1 MSFLIWLTSLFSI
14 WTVQV
19 EWINQIL
26 DVPLYDNIQNYKE
39 IPEANLYIDNVLVID
54 PLMYYERDAVDHT
67 FFSVIT
73 TSHVRTYTMR
83 YRVYFPSYNV
93 IHTQDIIFN
102 IVDLVPPVIEH
113 VGQFR
118 IPLGN
123 SMPDLEIGFI
133 YLDNYDATE
142 NLYYDINDMEVV
154 LNQTGI
160 YPIYY
165 QVSDLSGNTSYATT
179 TIEIYDFIPPLITLN
194 QPIIIDY
201 QETWEWS
208 DFITVRDNDDPYPYV
223 LVNDFS
229 VDYQTLGNYLI
240 TIYATDK
247 NELTSQQT
255 FELAIVDREPPLIT
269 VKSLPTPISVF
280 SDESDID
287 FLSYVISV
295 EDNYDNL
302 QIIDLNYRHD
312 IEFDVLGQY
321 YIYYSLSDESGNEVE
336 LKMKINVVDDQKPV
350 INIIN
355 PLIFDVDEHEPF
367 FIDYIEYF
375 DNYTSYDQLIL
386 KMTESVNMGI
396 IGKYPLTIDVTDSS
410 GNKTTLRTYIEIV
423 DRIAPQIEQINDILI
438 TDFARKNLTYYFL
451 ATDNYDK
458 ESDLTIYVDDSLVD
472 YEQIGVYQIH
482 VSATDLSDNQSLI
495 TVDIIIIDIEEPVLV
510 LKQNMITIEVF
521 SPPLDI
527 LGFIIEATDNYD
539 LIDREDVQITGE
551 ISYDKIGIYQILLSL
566 EDSSKNLIIKSF
578 YVKVDDL
585 SAPIIQASEMTLQ
598 VGQFF
603 DPYDGIKVIDNLDDI
618 DLKWFPQ
625 YLDTSTPGEKTVNY
639 IATDSRGNYTTYQRT
654 VVVEPVSEEIE
665 MTEYIPVGM
674 ISILGI
680 AACLYFYKRMS

>member
-1 MSFLIWLTSLFSI
+1 MSFLLWLTGLFSI

-19 EWINQIL
+19 EWINRIL

-39 IPEANLYIDNVLVID
+39 IPEANLYIDGVLVID
-54 PLMYYERDAVDHT
+54 SLMYYERDAVDHT

-83 YRVYFPSYNV
+83 YRVYFPSYNI

-165 QVSDLSGNTSYATT
+165 QVSDLSGNTSYITT
-179 TIEIYDFIPPLITLN
+179 TIEIYDFIPPLITLIK
-194 QPIIIDY
+194 PIIINY
-201 QETWEWS
+201 QDPWEWS

-247 NELTSQQT
+247 NGLTSQQI
-255 FELAIVDREPPLIT
+255 FELSIIDQEPPIIT
-269 VKSLPTPISVF
+269 VKSQPAPISVF
-280 SDESDID
+280 SNESDID

-295 EDNYDNL
+295 GDNYDHL
-302 QIIDLNYRHD
+302 LITDLSYFHD

-336 LKMKINVVDDQKPV
+336 LKMKIKVVDDQKPV

-355 PLIFDVDEHEPF
+355 PLVFDVDDPEPF

-386 KMTESVNMGI
+386 KMTESVRMDT
-396 IGKYPLTIDVTDSS
+396 IGMYPLTIDVTDSS

-438 TDFARKNLTYYFL
+438 TDFEEKNLTYYF
-451 ATDNYDK
+451 
-458 ESDLTIYVDDSLVD
+458 
-472 YEQIGVYQIH
+472 
-482 VSATDLSDNQSLI
+482 
-495 TVDIIIIDIEEPVLV
+495 
-510 LKQNMITIEVF
+510 
-521 SPPLDI
+521 
-527 LGFIIEATDNYD
+527 
-539 LIDREDVQITGE
+539 
-551 ISYDKIGIYQILLSL
+551 
-566 EDSSKNLIIKSF
+566 
-578 YVKVDDL
+578 
-585 SAPIIQASEMTLQ
+585 
-598 VGQFF
+598 
-603 DPYDGIKVIDNLDDI
+603 
-618 DLKWFPQ
+618 
-625 YLDTSTPGEKTVNY
+625 
-639 IATDSRGNYTTYQRT
+639 
-654 VVVEPVSEEIE
+654 
-665 MTEYIPVGM
+665 
-674 ISILGI
+674 
-680 AACLYFYKRMS
+680 